1 MFQRRIPELVRHA
14 PTPGVR
20 GFAVLAAVES
30 TARGMLI
37 SVFPILMYRSLGDA
51 RTVAEIYF
59 LIGIISM
66 VAALFIPWLT
76 RFVPRRWLYT
86 AGALTMIAGN
96 MFAATGIA
104 WLVPVALTAISIAVV
119 VITICFN
126 AYVMDYVERSSL
138 GNSETLRLFYS
149 AAAWTIGPFLGVW
162 LMHYWN
168 PAPFVVSIAACIL
181 LLIIFWKLRLGDGK
195 VITRARRPAANPL
208 AYLPR
213 FFAQPRL
220 IAGWIFA
227 VIRSSGWWVYVIYLP
242 IYAVEHGYSE
252 SLGGITLSIS
262 NGLLFLTPL
271 MLRWIHSK
279 NVRHAVVFG
288 FLGGGTAF
296 ITATLMAPIP
306 AAVIAMLVVGSAF
319 LILLD
324 ICAGLP
330 YLMAVKPSE
339 RTEMSAVYSTFRDV
353 SGVLSPSVARLV
365 LAAAPLV
372 AVFAVCGIGL
382 AACGLLALKLHPRLG
397 KRRLVRA

>member
-51 RTVAEIYF
+51 QTVSEIYF

-66 VAALFIPWLT
+66 AAALFIPWLT

-86 AGALTMIAGN
+86 AGALTMIVGN
-96 MFAATGIA
+96 MCAATGIA

-242 IYAVEHGYSE
+242 IYAVEHDYSE

-397 KRRLVRA
+397 KRRLVGA